1 MQQTI
6 LSVHNACLVINEIK
20 YLLKGETIKMKKKFT
35 KALALG
41 LSLAAAL
48 TLTTGC
54 GKKKDAGNDTIATTE
69 SSNADASEAP
79 ASSSELGYKD
89 CPWVFSRGLSD
100 AETLELPEGAG
111 LYGLIFPVTTDT
123 LFSMPYSAAS
133 VPLTDALDESAYSV
147 SFYEDSYSLPQLM
160 IDEDDMT
167 IGEALDKNLWSLF
180 STYLDYD
187 AFGVSEDAYNDVY
200 NSYDDPDP
208 AYIYMDML
216 TTMFGTPNY
225 ICFGN
230 DYDAEKS
237 AEENTQYFVDTFLH
251 PEKSDDQFS
260 SYLMYIGWQF
270 EDFGIAVDFFDTL
283 RYSETSGYSVSPENE
298 LGFTYVPIEKGTLED
313 YFLDTFDGR
322 YGTNI
327 VKELMA
333 EKTALFGDVEYLT
346 ADEKIV
352 ELVNSAKGNASATDA
367 ETTESTTDSSNYVDV
382 DRDFSEAANDVYMA
396 ITDCFQLGGED
407 TLVLNGTTNK
417 GVFKTG
423 DPVYVQLTNGKVVE
437 GTISRMEQLRQDVT
451 ESTLGE
457 SIGIMVDGLSISDQD
472 YVTGGVIVVK

>member
-1 MQQTI
+1 
-6 LSVHNACLVINEIK
+6 
-20 YLLKGETIKMKKKFT
+20 MKKKFMKT
-35 KALALG
+35 LALG
-41 LSLAAAL
+41 LSLATAL

-79 ASSSELGYKD
+79 ASSSELGYKN

-111 LYGLIFPVTTDT
+111 LYGMTFPVTTDT
-123 LFSMPYSAAS
+123 LFNMSYSASS

-147 SFYEDSYSLPQLM
+147 SFYEDNYSLPQLL

-167 IGEALDKNLWSLF
+167 IDEALDKNLWSLF

-187 AFGVSEDAYNDVY
+187 AFGVSEDSYNDVY
-200 NSYDDPDP
+200 NFYDDPNP

-216 TTMFGTPNY
+216 TTMFGAPNY
-225 ICFGN
+225 ICFSN

-237 AEENTQYFVDTFLH
+237 VEENTQYFVDTFLH

-270 EDFGIAVDFFDTL
+270 EDFGIAVDFFDTF
-283 RYSETSGYSVSPENE
+283 RYSETSGYYVYPENE
-298 LGFTYVPIEKGTLED
+298 VGFTYVPIQKGTLED

-333 EKTALFGDVEYLT
+333 EKTALFGDVEYLSPE
-346 ADEKIV
+346 DKIV
-352 ELVNSAKGNASATDA
+352 NLVKSANSTASTTDA

>member
-1 MQQTI
+1 
-6 LSVHNACLVINEIK
+6 
-20 YLLKGETIKMKKKFT
+20 MKKKFT

-41 LSLAAAL
+41 LSLATAL

-111 LYGLIFPVTTDT
+111 LYGLTFPVTTDT

-147 SFYEDSYSLPQLM
+147 SFYEDNHSLPQLF
-160 IDEDDMT
+160 IEEDDMT
-167 IGEALDKNLWSLF
+167 IDEALDKNLWSLF

-187 AFGVSEDAYNDVY
+187 AFGVSEDSYNDVY
-200 NSYDDPDP
+200 NFYDDPNP

-216 TTMFGTPNY
+216 TTMFGAPNY
-225 ICFGN
+225 ICFSN

-251 PEKSDDQFS
+251 PERSDDQFS

-270 EDFGIAVDFFDTL
+270 EDFGIAVDFFDTF
-283 RYSETSGYSVSPENE
+283 RYSETSGYYVSPENE
-298 LGFTYVPIEKGTLED
+298 VGFTYVPIQKGTLED

-457 SIGIMVDGLSISDQD
+457 SIGIMVDGLSLSDRD

>member
-1 MQQTI
+1 
-6 LSVHNACLVINEIK
+6 
-20 YLLKGETIKMKKKFT
+20 MKKKLT
-35 KALALG
+35 KTLALG
-41 LSLAAAL
+41 PSLAAAL

>member
-1 MQQTI
+1 
-6 LSVHNACLVINEIK
+6 
-20 YLLKGETIKMKKKFT
+20 MKKKLT
-35 KALALG
+35 KTLALG

-111 LYGLIFPVTTDT
+111 LYGLIVPVTTDT

>member
-1 MQQTI
+1 
-6 LSVHNACLVINEIK
+6 
-20 YLLKGETIKMKKKFT
+20 MKKKFT

-69 SSNADASEAP
+69 SSNADASEAS

>member
-1 MQQTI
+1 
-6 LSVHNACLVINEIK
+6 
-20 YLLKGETIKMKKKFT
+20 MKKKFMKT
-35 KALALG
+35 LALG
-41 LSLAAAL
+41 LSLATAL

-69 SSNADASEAP
+69 SSNADTSAEP
-79 ASSSELGYKD
+79 ASSSELSYKD

-111 LYGLIFPVTTDT
+111 LYGLTFPVTKDT
-123 LFSMPYSAAS
+123 LLSMPYSASS

-167 IGEALDKNLWSLF
+167 IGEALDKDLWSLF

-187 AFGVSEDAYNDVY
+187 AFGVSEDSYNDVY
-200 NSYDDPDP
+200 NFYDDPNP

-230 DYDAEKS
+230 NYDAEKS

-283 RYSETSGYSVSPENE
+283 RYSETSGYSISRENE

-327 VKELMA
+327 VKDLMA

-346 ADEKIV
+346 PEDKIV
-352 ELVNSAKGNASATDA
+352 NLVKSANSTASTTDA

-457 SIGIMVDGLSISDQD
+457 SIGIMVDGLSLSDQD

>member
-1 MQQTI
+1 
-6 LSVHNACLVINEIK
+6 
-20 YLLKGETIKMKKKFT
+20 MKKKLT
-35 KALALG
+35 KTLALG

-54 GKKKDAGNDTIATTE
+54 GKKEDTTSDTPAPAVTSE
-69 SSNADASEAP
+69 SSSDNSGSETA
-79 ASSSELGYKD
+79 AGTIDYAI

-111 LYGLIFPVTTDT
+111 LYGLTFPVTTDT

-187 AFGVSEDAYNDVY
+187 AFGVSEDSYNDVY
-200 NSYDDPDP
+200 NFYDDPNP

-270 EDFGIAVDFFDTL
+270 EDFEL
-283 RYSETSGYSVSPENE
+283 R
-298 LGFTYVPIEKGTLED
+298 
-313 YFLDTFDGR
+313 
-322 YGTNI
+322 
-327 VKELMA
+327 
-333 EKTALFGDVEYLT
+333 
-346 ADEKIV
+346 
-352 ELVNSAKGNASATDA
+352 
-367 ETTESTTDSSNYVDV
+367 
-382 DRDFSEAANDVYMA
+382 
-396 ITDCFQLGGED
+396 
-407 TLVLNGTTNK
+407 
-417 GVFKTG
+417 
-423 DPVYVQLTNGKVVE
+423 
-437 GTISRMEQLRQDVT
+437 
-451 ESTLGE
+451 
-457 SIGIMVDGLSISDQD
+457 
-472 YVTGGVIVVK
+472 

>member
-1 MQQTI
+1 
-6 LSVHNACLVINEIK
+6 
-20 YLLKGETIKMKKKFT
+20 MKKKFT
-35 KALALG
+35 KTLALG

>member
-1 MQQTI
+1 
-6 LSVHNACLVINEIK
+6 
-20 YLLKGETIKMKKKFT
+20 MKKKFT

-41 LSLAAAL
+41 LSLATAL

-283 RYSETSGYSVSPENE
+283 RYSETSGYYVYPENE
-298 LGFTYVPIEKGTLED
+298 VGFTYVPIEKGTLED

>member
-1 MQQTI
+1 
-6 LSVHNACLVINEIK
+6 
-20 YLLKGETIKMKKKFT
+20 MKKKFMKT
-35 KALALG
+35 LALG
-41 LSLAAAL
+41 LSLATAL

-111 LYGLIFPVTTDT
+111 LYGLTFPVTKDM
-123 LFSMPYSAAS
+123 LLSMPYSASS

-147 SFYEDSYSLPQLM
+147 SFYEDNHSLPQLF
-160 IDEDDMT
+160 IEEDDMT
-167 IGEALDKNLWSLF
+167 IDEALDKNLWSLL

-187 AFGVSEDAYNDVY
+187 AFGVSEDSYNDVY
-200 NSYDDPDP
+200 NFYDDPNP

-216 TTMFGTPNY
+216 TTMFGAPNY
-225 ICFGN
+225 ICFSN

-237 AEENTQYFVDTFLH
+237 AKENTQYFVDTFLH

-270 EDFGIAVDFFDTL
+270 EDFGIAVDFFDTF
-283 RYSETSGYSVSPENE
+283 RYSETSGYYVSPENE
-298 LGFTYVPIEKGTLED
+298 VGFTYVPIQKGTLED
-313 YFLDTFDGR
+313 YFLDAFDGS

-346 ADEKIV
+346 PEDKIV
-352 ELVNSAKGNASATDA
+352 NLVKSANSTASTTDA
-367 ETTESTTDSSNYVDV
+367 ETTKSTTDSSNYVDV

-396 ITDCFQLGGED
+396 ITDCFKLGGED

-457 SIGIMVDGLSISDQD
+457 SIGIMVDGLSLSDRD

>member
-1 MQQTI
+1 
-6 LSVHNACLVINEIK
+6 
-20 YLLKGETIKMKKKFT
+20 MKKKLT
-35 KALALG
+35 KTLALG

-396 ITDCFQLGGED
+396 ITDCFKLGGED

-417 GVFKTG
+417 GIFKTG

-457 SIGIMVDGLSISDQD
+457 SIGIMVDGLSLSDRD

>member
-1 MQQTI
+1 
-6 LSVHNACLVINEIK
+6 
-20 YLLKGETIKMKKKFT
+20 MKKKFT

-41 LSLAAAL
+41 LSLATAL

-123 LFSMPYSAAS
+123 LFSMPYSTAS

>member
-1 MQQTI
+1 
-6 LSVHNACLVINEIK
+6 
-20 YLLKGETIKMKKKFT
+20 MKKKFT

-41 LSLAAAL
+41 LSLATAL

-298 LGFTYVPIEKGTLED
+298 LGFTYVPIQKGTLED

>member
-1 MQQTI
+1 
-6 LSVHNACLVINEIK
+6 
-20 YLLKGETIKMKKKFT
+20 MKKKFMKT
-35 KALALG
+35 LALG
-41 LSLAAAL
+41 LSLATAL

-54 GKKKDAGNDTIATTE
+54 GKRKDSGNDTIATTE
-69 SSNADASEAP
+69 SSNADTSAEP

-111 LYGLIFPVTTDT
+111 LYGLTFPVTTDT
-123 LFSMPYSAAS
+123 LFSMPYSTAS

-283 RYSETSGYSVSPENE
+283 RYSETSGYSISPENE
-298 LGFTYVPIEKGTLED
+298 VGFTYVPIQKGTLED

-333 EKTALFGDVEYLT
+333 EKTALFSDVEYLT
-346 ADEKIV
+346 PEDKIV
-352 ELVNSAKGNASATDA
+352 NLVKSANSTASTTDA
-367 ETTESTTDSSNYVDV
+367 ETTEN
-382 DRDFSEAANDVYMA
+382 
-396 ITDCFQLGGED
+396 
-407 TLVLNGTTNK
+407 
-417 GVFKTG
+417 
-423 DPVYVQLTNGKVVE
+423 
-437 GTISRMEQLRQDVT
+437 
-451 ESTLGE
+451 
-457 SIGIMVDGLSISDQD
+457 
-472 YVTGGVIVVK
+472 

>member
-1 MQQTI
+1 
-6 LSVHNACLVINEIK
+6 
-20 YLLKGETIKMKKKFT
+20 MKKKFT

-41 LSLAAAL
+41 LSLATAL

>member
-1 MQQTI
+1 
-6 LSVHNACLVINEIK
+6 
-20 YLLKGETIKMKKKFT
+20 MKKKFMKT
-35 KALALG
+35 LALG
-41 LSLAAAL
+41 LSLATAL

-54 GKKKDAGNDTIATTE
+54 GKKKDSGNDTITTTE

-111 LYGLIFPVTTDT
+111 LYGLTFPVTTDT

-133 VPLTDALDESAYSV
+133 VPLKDALDESAYSV

-200 NSYDDPDP
+200 NSYDDPNP

-270 EDFGIAVDFFDTL
+270 EDFGIAVNFFDTF
-283 RYSETSGYSVSPENE
+283 RYSETSGYYVYPENE
-298 LGFTYVPIEKGTLED
+298 VGFTYVPIEKGTLED
-313 YFLDTFDGR
+313 YYLDTFDGR

-346 ADEKIV
+346 PEDKIV
-352 ELVNSAKGNASATDA
+352 NLVKSANSTASTTDA
-367 ETTESTTDSSNYVDV
+367 ETTEN
-382 DRDFSEAANDVYMA
+382 
-396 ITDCFQLGGED
+396 
-407 TLVLNGTTNK
+407 
-417 GVFKTG
+417 
-423 DPVYVQLTNGKVVE
+423 
-437 GTISRMEQLRQDVT
+437 
-451 ESTLGE
+451 
-457 SIGIMVDGLSISDQD
+457 
-472 YVTGGVIVVK
+472 

>member
-1 MQQTI
+1 
-6 LSVHNACLVINEIK
+6 
-20 YLLKGETIKMKKKFT
+20 MKKKFT

-41 LSLAAAL
+41 LSLATAL

-167 IGEALDKNLWSLF
+167 IGEALNKNLWSLF

>member
-1 MQQTI
+1 
-6 LSVHNACLVINEIK
+6 
-20 YLLKGETIKMKKKFT
+20 MKKKFT

>member
-1 MQQTI
+1 
-6 LSVHNACLVINEIK
+6 
-20 YLLKGETIKMKKKFT
+20 MKKKFT

-41 LSLAAAL
+41 LSLATAL

-187 AFGVSEDAYNDVY
+187 AFGVSEDSYNDVY

>member
-1 MQQTI
+1 
-6 LSVHNACLVINEIK
+6 
-20 YLLKGETIKMKKKFT
+20 MKKKFT

-41 LSLAAAL
+41 LSLATAL

-147 SFYEDSYSLPQLM
+147 PFYEDSYSLPQLM

-187 AFGVSEDAYNDVY
+187 AFGVSEDSYNDVY
-200 NSYDDPDP
+200 NSYDDPNP

-270 EDFGIAVDFFDTL
+270 EDFGIAVNFFDTF
-283 RYSETSGYSVSPENE
+283 RYSETSGYYVYPENE
-298 LGFTYVPIEKGTLED
+298 VGFTYVPIQKGTLED

>member
-1 MQQTI
+1 
-6 LSVHNACLVINEIK
+6 
-20 YLLKGETIKMKKKFT
+20 MKKKFMKT
-35 KALALG
+35 LALG
-41 LSLAAAL
+41 LSLATAL

-69 SSNADASEAP
+69 SSSNADASEAP
-79 ASSSELGYKD
+79 ASSSELSYKD

-111 LYGLIFPVTTDT
+111 LYGLTFPVTKDT
-123 LFSMPYSAAS
+123 LLSMPYCASS

-147 SFYEDSYSLPQLM
+147 SFYEDSNFLPTLM
-160 IDEDDMT
+160 TKEDDMT
-167 IGEALDKNLWSLF
+167 IGKALDKNLWVLYK
-180 STYLDYD
+180 TYFDYD

-200 NSYDDPDP
+200 NSYDDPNP

-216 TTMFGTPNY
+216 TTMFGAPNY
-225 ICFGN
+225 VSFFNG
-230 DYDAEKS
+230 YDAEKS
-237 AEENTQYFVDTFLH
+237 VEENTQYFVDTFLH
-251 PEKSDDQFS
+251 PERSDNQFS
-260 SYLMYIGWQF
+260 AFQMYIGWQF
-270 EDFGIAVDFFDTL
+270 EDFGIVINFYDTL
-283 RYSETSGYSVSPENE
+283 RYSETSGYYISPDND

-313 YFLDTFDGR
+313 YYLDTFDGV

-327 VKELMA
+327 VKDLMA

-346 ADEKIV
+346 PEDKIV
-352 ELVNSAKGNASATDA
+352 NLVKSANSTASTTDA
-367 ETTESTTDSSNYVDV
+367 ETTESATDSSNYVDV

-396 ITDCFQLGGED
+396 ITDCFKLGGED

-457 SIGIMVDGLSISDQD
+457 SIGIMVDGLSLSDRD